1 MKETGWG
8 REPFDLR
15 LTLLR
20 MLRRLPLIL
29 GLTVLGIA
37 ITWGSYYLK
46 NVTFNQT
53 KTYSASATFFVDYAD
68 ENWYVNAKYFN
79 DYTWNVWMK
88 ADEVLDSVDRYLKEK
103 GITAGEN
110 VSFDAQVPAD
120 NRVIIIR
127 SIAPNPQLAS
137 ERLHALESA
146 LTVDFTEF
154 VEEIRE
160 IRIVDETQA
169 ALDVL
174 DLRLGRAFILSLIVS
189 AAVALCYFLLSEFMR
204 DALWLPTSL
213 TDRFGLK
220 SLGIPGDKTYAEN
233 LKYFFAGKKSVA
245 VFAAQDGVDLSG
257 VMGELEKA
265 GKETGLSFFAVEDPM
280 RKEGDAKKLREADG
294 SLLVVK
300 AGGRNGRYLELLLSF
315 LAGQDCNVTAATI
328 WKPDKWLLRLYY
340 CLEREKEK

>member
-8 REPFDLR
+8 KEPFNLR

-37 ITWGSYYLK
+37 LTWGSYYLK
-46 NVTFNQT
+46 NVTFNPT

-88 ADEVLDSVDRYLKEK
+88 ADEILDPVDRYLKEK
-103 GITAGEN
+103 GITASGN

-120 NRVIIIR
+120 LRVVIIR
-127 SIAPNPQLAS
+127 STAEDPNLAL
-137 ERLHALESA
+137 ERLRALEAA
-146 LTVDFTEF
+146 LKIDFTEF
-154 VEEIRE
+154 VEAIGEIRV
-160 IRIVDETQA
+160 VDETEA

-174 DLRLGRAFILSLIVS
+174 DLRLGRAFILSLLVS
-189 AAVALCYFLLSEFMR
+189 ASIAICYFLLSEFMR
-204 DALWLPTSL
+204 DAVWLPTSL

-220 SLGIPGDKTYAEN
+220 SLGIPGKKTYAEN
-233 LKYFFAGKKSVA
+233 LKYFFAGKKNVA
-245 VFAAQDGVDLSG
+245 VCAAQEGVDLTEVIS
-257 VMGELEKA
+257 ELEKT
-265 GKETGLSFFAVEDPM
+265 GKEAGLTFFPVEDPM
-280 RKEGDAKKLREADG
+280 QAEGSAKKLREADG
-294 SLLVVK
+294 ILLVVK
-300 AGGRNGRYLELLLSF
+300 AGKRNGKYLELLLSF